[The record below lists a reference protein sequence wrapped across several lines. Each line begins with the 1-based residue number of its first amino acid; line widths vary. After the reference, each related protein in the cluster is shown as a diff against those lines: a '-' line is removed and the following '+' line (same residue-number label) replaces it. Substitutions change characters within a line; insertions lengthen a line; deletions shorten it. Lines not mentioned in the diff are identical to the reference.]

1 MTPVELLN
9 GLRRLGACLTLS
21 SDKVHVSAP
30 AGVLSAELR
39 QQMSENKPALLDLLR
54 AESAAAELSPII
66 TLDQIGR
73 VVDELEAQFLDV
85 KPRGWSPK
93 PERVIPAWSVITEVR
108 RVLPDLNRHA
118 WPKEA
123 QQRLLA
129 RIQPDDRI
137 GKVPDDFLLVAA
149 RPPRE
154 CFRIWRRD
162 A

>member
-30 AGVLSAELR
+30 AGVVSAELR

-66 TLDQIGR
+66 TLDQIGS
-73 VVDELEAQFLDV
+73 
-85 KPRGWSPK
+85 GWLPE

-108 RVLPDLNRHA
+108 RVLPELNRHA

-129 RIQPDDRI
+129 RIQPGDRI
-137 GKVPDDFLLVAA
+137 GKVTDDFLLVAA
-149 RPPRE
+149 RPPRRMLQDLAPR
-154 CFRIWRRD
+154 CVRGSRRYAGRTD
-162 A
+162 TR